1 MMWVAWRQHRMQLL
15 LSIALVAAVGAV
27 MVFFR
32 FEAVSY
38 LRDHGLDGCR
48 VVDEGRCTAAGM
60 NAFASEFGPYVSV
73 IPLVL
78 LCLPVLVG
86 IFAGAPLFAR
96 EFEQGTNVFVLS
108 QSVGRARW
116 LRTKLLVS
124 GVPVI
129 LAMLAL
135 GLVGTWSLRP
145 LSYVAH
151 GRMMTP
157 GFETQ
162 GLVVAAYTGVAIAVG
177 AAVGILARNTVVA
190 MAATI
195 GLYIVLL
202 LTAGG
207 MARGAFLQPQ
217 EQRGTVAEGAAIGAA
232 GGRSVVPDDA
242 WRVGSSYYDARG
254 AEVAF
259 DPSSCRSADNDIET
273 CLHRQGITSLSVT
286 FHPDSQF
293 WRMQYIETALFVA
306 LAGVLLAIGAWGLHR
321 RPL

>member
-1 MMWVAWRQHRMQLL
+1 MIWVAWRQQRTQLL
-15 LSIALVAAVGAV
+15 VSVALVAAVAAV
-27 MVFFR
+27 MVYFR
-32 FEAVSY
+32 LEAVSY
-38 LRDHGLDGCR
+38 LRVHGLDGCR
-48 VVDEGRCTAAGM
+48 VVDEGRCTTAGM
-60 NAFASEFGPYVSV
+60 NAFASEFNPYVSV

-78 LCLPVLVG
+78 LCLPMLVG
-86 IFAGAPLFAR
+86 MFAGAPLFAR

-116 LRTKLLVS
+116 LRVKLLVS

-145 LSYVAH
+145 LSHVAH
-151 GRMMTP
+151 GRIMTP

-162 GLVVAAYTGVAIAVG
+162 GLVVAAYTGVAIAIG

-195 GLYIVLL
+195 GLYVILL
-202 LTAGG
+202 LTVGG

-254 AEVAF
+254 TEVAF
-259 DPSSCRSADNDIET
+259 DPSSCRRTDNDIET
-273 CLHRQGITSLSVT
+273 CLHRQGITSLSAT

-293 WRMQYIETALFVA
+293 WSLQYIETAIFIA
-306 LAGVLLAIGAWGLHR
+306 LAGVLLVTGAWALRR